1 MRAATGHCFRRFAA
15 NDNQTPAWRAL
26 KAPGEH
32 LLERL
37 LGLAGA
43 LRFGLLLAGI

>member
-1 MRAATGHCFRRFAA
+1 MHAATRQRFPGRAA
-15 NDNQTPAWRAL
+15 NDNRAPALRAL
-26 KAPGEH
+26 SALGESA
-32 LLERL
+32 LERL

>member
-1 MRAATGHCFRRFAA
+1 MAAL
-15 NDNQTPAWRAL
+15 RAL
-26 KAPGEH
+26 GALGESA
-32 LLERL
+32 LERL

>member
-1 MRAATGHCFRRFAA
+1 MGAATGQRFRGFAA

-26 KAPGEH
+26 KASGER

-37 LGLAGA
+37 LGFAGA

>member
-1 MRAATGHCFRRFAA
+1 MHARTRQRLPEPAA
-15 NDNQTPAWRAL
+15 NDNRAPALRTLSAL
-26 KAPGEH
+26 GESA
-32 LLERL
+32 LERL

>member
-1 MRAATGHCFRRFAA
+1 MHAATGHRFPGLAA
-15 NDNQTPAWRAL
+15 NDNQTPAWRAFRAL
-26 KAPGEH
+26 GEGMV
-32 LLERL
+32 ERL